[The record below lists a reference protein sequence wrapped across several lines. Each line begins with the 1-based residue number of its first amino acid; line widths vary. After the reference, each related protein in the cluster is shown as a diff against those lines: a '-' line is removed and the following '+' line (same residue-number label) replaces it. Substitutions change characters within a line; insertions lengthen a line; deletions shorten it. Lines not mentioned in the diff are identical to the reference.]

1 MKKNIII
8 HYPFIAKYRIPIFQ
22 KLSEDE
28 KYNITF
34 WASKQGTDE
43 FLLTET
49 KGLNVLD
56 TPIQLISLPFLH
68 NKLEWQP
75 SAIKNILQNSM
86 DIYIVLGN
94 PNSISIWLCL
104 FIAKIRKIPI
114 FMWSHGY
121 LKDERGIKGFIR
133 KSFYKLADKHLL
145 YGNKAKQIMML
156 KGFEEKKLAVIYNSL
171 DYDKQ
176 KLFREKLNYSNRL
189 QTRKEL
195 NINENSITLIAI
207 GRIMDKLKLDQAI
220 KALYAQTKNG
230 KDISL
235 IIVGDGP
242 QKVDLIKLT
251 NELGLVEK
259 VCFYGACHDEEQLSK
274 LYNCADYSVVM
285 GKVGLSAMHS
295 LAYGIPMITNNN
307 MDCHFPE
314 VEAILDG
321 KTGFFF
327 KENSIDDFVTK
338 LLPIPYRGKIYKE
351 CINII
356 ERLYTPEKQK
366 EFISNVINESSKIK
380 DL

>member
-1 MKKNIII
+1 MKKNIVI

-22 KLSEDE
+22 KLSKDE
-28 KYNITF
+28 KYNIVF
-34 WASKQGTDE
+34 WASKKGTDE
-43 FLLTET
+43 FLLTDT
-49 KGLNVLD
+49 SGLDVVN
-56 TPIQLISLPFLH
+56 TPIRLISLPFLR

-75 SAIKNILQNSM
+75 SAIKQILQSSI

-104 FIAKIRKIPI
+104 FIAKFRNIPI
-114 FMWSHGY
+114 FIWSHGY

-133 KSFYKLADKHLL
+133 KAFYGLADKHLL
-145 YGNKAKQIMML
+145 YGNKAKQIMIQ
-156 KGFEEKKLAVIYNSL
+156 KGFEEKNLTVIYNSL

-176 KLFREKLNYSNRL
+176 KIFREKLNYKNRL
-189 QTRKEL
+189 QTRKAL

-220 KALYAQTKNG
+220 RALYIQKESG
-230 KDISL
+230 KDVSL

-242 QKVDLIKLT
+242 KKVDLIKLT
-251 NELGLVEK
+251 NELGLIDK
-259 VCFYGACHDEEQLSK
+259 VYFYGACHDEEELSQ

-295 LAYGIPMITNNN
+295 LAYGIPMITNDN
-307 MDCHFPE
+307 MDVHFPE
-314 VEAILDG
+314 IEAIVDN

-338 LLPIPYRGKIYKE
+338 LSPIAYRGKMYKD
-351 CINII
+351 CIGMI
-356 ERLYTPEKQK
+356 ERFYTPERQKQ
-366 EFISNVINESSKIK
+366 FIINTIN
-380 DL
+380 DFYNNGL